1 MGFQPERASADGR
14 INTDLVP
21 PSRLIATAMDLA
33 MMSPAEGY
41 DKLVADFAAK
51 GRRLRSGSGF
61 DRGALQR
68 RRDPGNFPATFP
80 ISGTDRWFAVV

>member
-1 MGFQPERASADGR
+1 MGFQPERASADGW

-41 DKLVADFAAK
+41 DKLVANFAAK
-51 GRRLRSGSGF
+51 GRRLRNAQMMGIGGTAAA
-61 DRGALQR
+61 DEARLL
-68 RRDPGNFPATFP
+68 GN
-80 ISGTDRWFAVV
+80 